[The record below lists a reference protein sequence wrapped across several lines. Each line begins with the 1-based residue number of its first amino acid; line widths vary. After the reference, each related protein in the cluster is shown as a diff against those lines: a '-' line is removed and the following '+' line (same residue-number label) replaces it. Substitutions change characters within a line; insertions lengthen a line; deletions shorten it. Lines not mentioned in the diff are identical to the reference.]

1 MCADAVFEIYLTGVG
16 VCVCVYIYIGVFL
29 YQSDKED
36 EFFYSVY
43 LLKCFFFVD
52 KKGLYILDDNTQLY
66 IDPVFG
72 NMFELIS

>member
-1 MCADAVFEIYLTGVG
+1 M
-16 VCVCVYIYIGVFL
+16 GVFL

-36 EFFYSVY
+36 EFFFSVY